1 MSLALQSFPLLI
13 SATSRMP
20 LEWNHGPM
28 YEVLLTSRYVRISE
42 LGIQWCVLCGPVAL
56 NMSAFPPLKLFS
68 GMHGWS
74 SSLPC
79 APAQNALCRA
89 TGEADSAI
97 TLFPTLRVDVPLA
110 HNVFVEGM
118 HMCDSHT
125 ANRHIAD
132 INTGYQV
139 SLCDLIDSKLDFVL
153 DVDSAIVYWRQND
166 KPLWW
171 SLCVTLTSLFFFT
184 RVCEHLALLVRGQRR
199 RFSSFTTAAIIS
211 MLLLCRL
218 LLATGV
224 LSQHLV
230 TSEEITLNLILE
242 LYCYVY
248 ILAEFTA
255 SVDFAKGYR
264 RLCTLCYPS
273 KRTIRTINDS
283 YRPVPSHDTERQEI
297 QGLCDS
303 DTNKGKDDISTLGS
317 LLAVQLIL
325 TAQLQNTFENPFLG
339 ILTLLFGTRAF
350 LKFMN
355 FMLLHTTCKRTSAQS
370 WTIACKLFFLCVDT
384 ITLACVFELAVR
396 TSARSQAEYSSTA
409 TGMLIIIVLGG
420 GFLHS
425 VITPS

>member
-1 MSLALQSFPLLI
+1 MPSMSLALQSFPLLI
-13 SATSRMP
+13 SATSRIP

-28 YEVLLTSRYVRISE
+28 YEVLLTSRYVCISE
-42 LGIQWCVLCGPVAL
+42 LGIQWCVLCGPVVL
-56 NMSAFPPLKLFS
+56 DMSTFPHLRLFS

-79 APAQNALCRA
+79 APTQNALCRA
-89 TGEADSAI
+89 TGANSTI

-118 HMCDSHT
+118 HLCDSHT

-153 DVDSAIVYWRQND
+153 DTDSSIVYWTQND

-199 RFSSFTTAAIIS
+199 RFSSLTTAAIIS

-230 TSEEITLNLILE
+230 TNEEITLNLILE

-248 ILAEFTA
+248 IFAEFTA
-255 SVDFAKGYR
+255 S
-264 RLCTLCYPS
+264 LCYTS
-273 KRTIRTINDS
+273 QSTINDT
-283 YRPVPSHDTERQEI
+283 YRPVPSNDTERQEI

-355 FMLLHTTCKRTSAQS
+355 FILLHTTCKRTKTQS

-396 TSARSQAEYSSTA
+396 TSARSEAEYSSTA